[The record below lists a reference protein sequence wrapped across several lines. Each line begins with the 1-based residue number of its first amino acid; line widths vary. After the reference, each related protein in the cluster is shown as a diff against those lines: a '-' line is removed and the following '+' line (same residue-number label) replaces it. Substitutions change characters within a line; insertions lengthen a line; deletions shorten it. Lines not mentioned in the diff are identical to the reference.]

1 MDFKKKTV
9 IQEEKIEVG
18 TLPIIGRCQS
28 LYSFEVT
35 VEGSMRMEEN
45 EELWVIQS
53 DPGDGWTHVRR
64 INSYITIDPMS
75 EGFVPT
81 SFIRLLWTAP

>member
-64 INSYITIDPMS
+64 IKPSTIDPMS
-75 EGFVPT
+75 EGFVPS